1 MQFTERNS
9 SDFRTL
15 SQIVYEKIRDGII
28 EGRLGPG
35 AKLVRRTLAKEM
47 AVSPIPVT
55 EALWRLEQ
63 DGLVESVPM
72 YGSRVK
78 ALTSE
83 VVANELVMRAA
94 IECQA
99 ARICARD
106 AQQRD
111 FDSLM
116 EKAIPLDRILMSHDR
131 NSKKGVSMHLDFHL
145 SIAHL
150 SGFPILVK
158 ALERAG
164 FMELKWTG
172 LFGQF

>member
-94 IECQA
+94 
-99 ARICARD
+99 RICARD